1 MRKITLL
8 SKIPNTTIKYKTS
21 FNPIPEYED
30 CVIENLVGT
39 LFDSREHSI
48 TYSSLSGN
56 KYYICASNSNDYQYL
71 IPPNTK
77 TRYYYK
83 IALKLNRPVTEEEIV
98 DNIEVRKHQILTRP
112 SNGTFNFPSVDITSD
127 SITDWNVISR
137 FNHASTAEYHACTFG
152 WGLFLQN
159 FNKNSPLTYS
169 YKDGVF
175 INGEDFI
182 KKFPDYGGQSYAQ
195 LGEFLSSVIDEKTFD
210 KTMLFPYYQDY
221 TKPFEA
227 EAGMYL
233 KAVVLDSEGNV
244 RQRISTI
251 LK

>member
-8 SKIPNTTIKYKTS
+8 SKILNTTIKYKIS

-39 LFDSREHSI
+39 LFDSRDYSLTH
-48 TYSSLSGN
+48 SSLQSN
-56 KYYICASNSNDYQYL
+56 YYYINAPHSNGYQYL
-71 IPPNTK
+71 MPPETQ
-77 TRYYYK
+77 TRYFYK
-83 IALKLNRPVTEEEIV
+83 IALKLSRPITEEELEN
-98 DNIEVRKHQILTRP
+98 NIEERKHKILIRP
-112 SNGTFNFPSVDITSD
+112 SNITHTFPSVDITSE
-127 SITDWNVISR
+127 SITDWNIISR
-137 FNHASTAEYHACTFG
+137 FNHASTIESHAYTFG
-152 WGLFLQN
+152 WGLYLQN
-159 FNKNSPLTYS
+159 FNKNSPLS
-169 YKDGVF
+169 FSFKDGVF
-175 INGEDFI
+175 INGDEFI
-182 KKFPDYGGQSYAQ
+182 KKFPDYESQTYAQ
-195 LGEFLSSVIDEKTFD
+195 LEEFLSSVIDEKTFD

-221 TKPFEA
+221 TEPFEA

>member
-8 SKIPNTTIKYKTS
+8 NKIPNTTVKYKTS

-39 LFDSREHSI
+39 LFDSRERSI
-48 TYSSLSGN
+48 TRSSLSEN
-56 KYYICASNSNDYQYL
+56 KYYICAFISNDHQYL

-77 TRYYYK
+77 TRYFYK
-83 IALKLNRPVTEEEIV
+83 IALKLNRPVTEEELG
-98 DNIEVRKHQILTRP
+98 NENMKNKILIRP
-112 SNGTFNFPSVDITSD
+112 SNGTNSFPSVDITSE
-127 SITDWNVISR
+127 SITEWNVISR
-137 FNHASTAEYHACTFG
+137 FNHASPIKVHAYTFG
-152 WGLFLQN
+152 FGLYLKN

-175 INGEDFI
+175 LNGEDFI

-195 LGEFLSSVIDEKTFD
+195 LGEFLDSVIDEKTFD

-221 TKPFEA
+221 TEPFEA

-233 KAVVLDSEGNV
+233 KAVVLDSGGNIK
-244 RQRISTI
+244 QRISTI

>member
-8 SKIPNTTIKYKTS
+8 NKIPNTTVKYKTS

-39 LFDSREHSI
+39 LFDSRERSI
-48 TYSSLSGN
+48 TQSSLSEN
-56 KYYICASNSNDYQYL
+56 KYYLCAFNSNDLQYL

-77 TRYYYK
+77 TRYFYK
-83 IALKLNRPVTEEEIV
+83 IALKLNRPVTEEELG
-98 DNIEVRKHQILTRP
+98 NENMKNKILIRP
-112 SNGTFNFPSVDITSD
+112 SNEINSFPSVDTTSE
-127 SITDWNVISR
+127 SITEWNVISR
-137 FNHASTAEYHACTFG
+137 FNHASPIKDHACTFG
-152 WGLFLQN
+152 FGLYLKN

-175 INGEDFI
+175 LNGEDFI

-195 LGEFLSSVIDEKTFD
+195 LGEFLDSVIDEKTFD

-221 TKPFEA
+221 TEPFEA

-233 KAVVLDSEGNV
+233 KAVVLDSGGNIK
-244 RQRISTI
+244 QRISTI